1 MRAFLS
7 SVSWGVVL
15 TLCVGA
21 CGGSQPTALPM
32 APTSMPLSPPVIT
45 RPQLGVAGSVVDVIS
60 TPLVGATVEVL
71 DGPTAG
77 MSTVTDA
84 LGRFSIDADVDEMV
98 RFRASK
104 TGYLTATKTSFSTCA
119 TCPRFVGFVL
129 VQNAPPLDITGNYT
143 ITFLAADSCGGIP
156 EEARTRT
163 FNGKVSTDATLK
175 GLFHVELGD
184 PSVLHGYSWEGIS
197 LGIVGDNFAMFSGNQ
212 HGDPGVVEQ
221 IQRDAYMAFDGSA
234 SGSLASSANVF
245 SARFDGL
252 VEYCRLPEGSPS
264 PIATGRYQC
273 IVSTPNERV
282 QCMSINHRVVFTR
295 R

>member
-1 MRAFLS
+1 MKAFLS
-7 SVSWGVVL
+7 SVSLGVAL
-15 TLCVGA
+15 ALCVGA
-21 CGGSQPTALPM
+21 CGGSEPTALPM

-45 RPQLGVAGSVVDVIS
+45 RPQLGAAGSVVDVIS

-71 DGPTAG
+71 DGPSAG

-84 LGRFSIDADVDEMV
+84 SGRFSIDADVDEMV

-104 TGYLTATKTSFSTCA
+104 TGYVTADKTSFSACA
-119 TCPRFVGFVL
+119 TCPRFVGFAL
-129 VQNAPPLDITGNYT
+129 VQDAPPLDVTGNYT
-143 ITFLAADSCGGIP
+143 ISFLAADSCGGIP

-163 FNGKVSTDATLK
+163 FNGKVSPDATLR

-197 LGIVGDNFAMFSGNQ
+197 LGVVGDSFAVFSGNQ

-221 IQRDAYMAFDGSA
+221 VKQDAYMAFDGSA
-234 SGSLASSANVF
+234 YGSLASSANVF

-252 VEYCRLPEGSPS
+252 VEYCPLPEGSPS